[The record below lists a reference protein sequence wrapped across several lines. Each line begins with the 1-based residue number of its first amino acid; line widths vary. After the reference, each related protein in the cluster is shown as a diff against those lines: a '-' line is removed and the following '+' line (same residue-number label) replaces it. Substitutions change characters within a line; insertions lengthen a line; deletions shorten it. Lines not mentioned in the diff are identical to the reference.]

1 MMTCIYGKHNLSS
14 TGGKRMSM
22 KIFRSAGEPTYLRW
36 YASITVVQKQP
47 ISSKVC
53 RTSHFLPYADG
64 FTSGSS
70 ATSPVCLPS
79 SVPCQPWR

>member
-1 MMTCIYGKHNLSS
+1 MY
-14 TGGKRMSM
+14 R
-22 KIFRSAGEPTYLRW
+22 KIFCSAGESATSEWTP
-36 YASITVVQKQP
+36 SITVVQKQP